1 METKEQIEQKLNSM
15 KNGENKYQFDV
26 EDTHEDDADEEAEA
40 GKKKKPWEKEDEPNG
55 KKDQEDPDAEENDGS
70 KKKPKGKKGE
80 EDDDDTVVIAT
91 TADGSSISADLRKS
105 ESFFEVAVKQYSSNE
120 KLNKALLS
128 RTKEN
133 IKLVRAEMRKA
144 ENRNEVNDKI
154 HDVCKEMEAIVND
167 EARRSKYSDNGMA
180 KALALAFEPYTE
192 LSYALLAMTP
202 THAADDQFSI
212 ETRDLFADISEML
225 QRISTART
233 ASERILLL
241 MTLGSQYRT
250 LFQSHSMISG
260 EVNFVNGRGTAAW
273 NQQTFEDLWAYYLYD
288 VEFND
293 LVPVD
298 GHPQTQDTSRIAN
311 IEDNGRKWRGQVGDN
326 AQQPDI
332 TIVKPFFLLFVD
344 DKLLYELRKLHI
356 SEEALSVLGNYAIPT
371 ELWGENADDKWEPEH
386 ESYKKSSIHCK
397 SNDGLLSYGDAVGS
411 NFSKVAFA
419 SKRPDFEWS
428 HNGTLNLISN
438 TPAKLAARNTAFIN
452 EVKAVI
458 QLAESISVVEVSE
471 DVAFFL
477 VLTNWLNA
485 VYKYMIDINGSFIQ
499 YVEKGIKAN
508 TERFIAPFTQD
519 VILKTLT
526 SFTPQEGTFEA
537 SSVYDLLI
545 RKVNLEYDRS
555 TSVGYTYSPI
565 AYNYMKD
572 EFSSVTY
579 MVNGDDEFHIGKVS
593 VGTNK
598 ILITLLQKLYL
609 PINLMAADSD
619 LSDLHI
625 KTNFMS
631 STFGHRE
638 IEIANPYLFATSVI
652 SLTFNKRR
660 GASETG
666 LLTNVSLFHLMMK
679 ISCQDWNNIIND
691 FFENQVYT
699 YDGRRTT
706 LGDIFNLQPNADTNA
721 AFSKVPYIRV
731 FNPMTPAY
739 KRAAYLQLVPLSTTS
754 PKVEDDKYNNDEV
767 WLNPLMDQAYNTA
780 PSLFADYTNTNQYLP
795 CSIGWMIQSL
805 INEHADFSWIL
816 QSIFLTY
823 IKTKLT
829 VKVCEDN
836 NLRAYGTTF
845 TLPVLPFCIKLTSA
859 TTGTVTEI
867 KSANYDTYTNNYPA
881 IPYSTYARRR
891 QSFLKKLG
899 YNPEYINS
907 PIEPITI
914 SSPKTALSTND
925 IIKAFRFV
933 PYAVN
938 EYNPVTH
945 LTSSVNYI
953 IDNKFADAGKSCA
966 KTIYY
971 SVGDPDN
978 AGYTRIQEYRRIIR
992 DGEAINI
999 TESEIRQQVI
1009 NPDFLNEGFII
1020 FDDYHVDNNTSSG
1033 HEPQYNQTKV
1043 NVPFAHA
1050 PYAIENTNLVGY
1062 RVANISHVFPH
1073 MARQDLYPLTDNNLN
1088 RYCYIPDD
1096 FYPCCIVFGNVIPFS
1111 TQRSEHALGDNYDKR
1126 NSFNNLTAYDL
1137 IANVFHRVGFD
1148 KYDFASTHSMLA
1160 ALVGLDPAME
1170 VWELPNVVRDKDEYC
1185 TIADGSWADPRA
1197 ALGCGFYARRTG
1209 DAEAKSVKSD
1219 ITTDIG
1225 NNVGVII
1232 KCGILEPRELMKL
1245 MPGQIQSFRSS
1256 LRYPKLFVAP
1266 SSVELSGLPIYK
1278 GSRDEN
1284 EYYINS
1290 RKAIN
1295 FFKHFNSVVPDQ
1307 WTELY
1312 ASPETD
1318 NIAFYNI
1325 QLQGNPNYSG
1335 THNNQLTTSFTIKEI
1350 LSSLGIFFNIR

>member
-1 METKEQIEQKLNSM
+1 MENKEQIEKKLNSM

-26 EDTHEDDADEEAEA
+26 NDTHENDAEEEAEA
-40 GKKKKPWEKEDEPNG
+40 GKKKKPWENEDEQEG
-55 KKDQEDPDAEENDGS
+55 KKDQDDPGAEENDES
-70 KKKPKGKKGE
+70 KKKPKGKKGDD
-80 EDDDDTVVIAT
+80 DDDDTVVIAT
-91 TADGSSISADLRKS
+91 TADGSSINADLRKS
-105 ESFFEVAVKQYSSNE
+105 ESFFEVAIKQYSSNE

-298 GHPQTQDTSRIAN
+298 GHPQTQDTTRIDN

-326 AQQPDI
+326 VQQPDV

-344 DKLLYELRKLHI
+344 DKLIYELRKLHI
-356 SEEALSVLGNYAIPT
+356 SEKALSVLGNYAIPT
-371 ELWGENADDKWEPEH
+371 ELWGESASDTWEPEH
-386 ESYKKSSIHCK
+386 ETYLKSAIHCK
-397 SNDGLLSYGDAVGS
+397 SNDGYQAYGDAVK
-411 NFSKVAFA
+411 NDFSKVKFA
-419 SKRPDFEWS
+419 AKRPNFEWS

-458 QLAESISVVEVSE
+458 QLAESVSIVEISE
-471 DVAFFL
+471 DLAFFM

-485 VYKYMIDINGSFIQ
+485 VYKYMIDINGSFLQ
-499 YVEKGIKAN
+499 YVEKGVKAN
-508 TERFIAPFTQD
+508 AERFIAPFTQD
-519 VILKTLT
+519 VILKTLA

-593 VGTNK
+593 VGNNK

-609 PINLMAADSD
+609 PINLMITDND
-619 LSDLHI
+619 LSALEI

-638 IEIANPYLFATSVI
+638 IKVANPYLFATSVI

-679 ISCQDWNNIIND
+679 ISCSDWNKIIDD
-691 FFENQVYT
+691 FLSNQVYT

-706 LGDIFNLQPNADTNA
+706 LANIFNMQPNASTSAN
-721 AFSKVPYIRV
+721 FNKVPHIRV

-739 KRAAYLQLVPLSTTS
+739 KRATYLQLAPLSTTS
-754 PKVEDDKYNNDEV
+754 PKVENDDYNNDEI
-767 WLNPLMDQAYNTA
+767 WFQPLMDQGFNAA
-780 PSLFADYTNTNQYLP
+780 PSVFADYTGANNDYFP
-795 CSIGWMIQSL
+795 CSIGWMIQAL

-823 IKTKLT
+823 IRTKLT
-829 VKVCEDN
+829 FKICEDN
-836 NLRAYGTTF
+836 NLKTYGNDF
-845 TLPVLPFCIKLTSA
+845 TLPMLPFCIKLTA
-859 TTGTVTEI
+859 GTTVVEV
-867 KSANYDTYTNNYPA
+867 KSANYDTYTTNYPA
-881 IPYSTYARRR
+881 VPYSTYARRR

-933 PYAVN
+933 PYATN

-945 LTSSVNYI
+945 LTNSVNYI

-978 AGYTRIQEYRRIIR
+978 AGYSRIQEYRRIIR

-999 TESEIRQQVI
+999 TESEIRQQVV

-1020 FDDYHVDNNTSSG
+1020 FDDYHVNNNTAATG
-1033 HEPQYNQTKV
+1033 TEPQYNQTTV
-1043 NVPFAHA
+1043 TTPFAHA
-1050 PYAIENTNLVGY
+1050 PYAICNTNLVGY
-1062 RVANISHVFPH
+1062 RVSNIANVFPH

-1096 FYPCCIVFGNVIPFS
+1096 FYPCCILFNNVIPFA
-1111 TQRSEHALGDNYDKR
+1111 TQRSVHALGDNYDKR

-1170 VWELPNVVRDKDEYC
+1170 IWELGNVVRDADEYC
-1185 TIADGSWADPRA
+1185 EIADGSVADRRA
-1197 ALGCGFYARRTG
+1197 ALGCGFYARRTADG
-1209 DAEAKSVKSD
+1209 TAKSVKSD
-1219 ITTDIG
+1219 INADIRD
-1225 NNVGVII
+1225 NVGIII
-1232 KCGILEPRELMKL
+1232 KCGVLDPRELMKL

-1256 LRYPKLFVAP
+1256 LRYPKMFVAP
-1266 SSVELSGLPIYK
+1266 ASVELSGLPIYK

-1290 RKAIN
+1290 RKAIS
-1295 FFKHFNSVVPDQ
+1295 FFKHFNSIVPDQ